1 MVEWSN
7 GGTLFQA
14 SRRLMPES
22 PTNAP
27 ILSLR
32 GVTKR
37 FGGLTAVHAV
47 DLDVGQGE
55 TVGLIGPN
63 GAGKTTLFN
72 IITGTLRPD
81 GGTVRLRGDRIDGL
95 RPSHIARSGL
105 RRTYQIVRPF
115 GSLSVLDNVLLGALF
130 GDTGRH
136 APAAARERARE
147 MLALVGIADKAGM
160 LARDLNLAEKK
171 KLDLARALAADP
183 AVLLLDEVLAGL
195 NPTEIDRSLDLLE
208 RIQRSLGKTIVMV
221 EHVMRAILRISQRVV
236 VLHHGEK
243 IADGTPTDVARDPRV
258 IEASLGEPV
267 A

>member
-1 MVEWSN
+1 
-7 GGTLFQA
+7 
-14 SRRLMPES
+14 MPE
-22 PTNAP
+22 PAAGEP
-27 ILSLR
+27 ILELR
-32 GVTKR
+32 GVTVR
-37 FGGLTAVHAV
+37 FGGLTAVAGV
-47 DLDVGQGE
+47 DLQVKAGE

-72 IITGTLRPD
+72 AVTGTLRPNE
-81 GGTVRLRGDRIDGL
+81 GTVHLRGQRIDGL
-95 RPSHIARSGL
+95 RPSQVARRGL

-115 GSLSVLDNVLLGALF
+115 ASLSLLENVLVGAMF
-130 GDTGRH
+130 SDAGRG
-136 APAAARERARE
+136 APAEARGRARD
-147 MLALVGIADKAGM
+147 MLAMVGLVDKAEM

-208 RIQRSLGKTIVMV
+208 RIQRSQGKTIVMV
-221 EHVMRAILRISQRVV
+221 EHVMRAIMRISRRVV

-243 IADGTPTDVARDPRV
+243 IADGSPEAVARDPRV
-258 IEASLGEPV
+258 IEAYLGEPI

>member
-1 MVEWSN
+1 
-7 GGTLFQA
+7 
-14 SRRLMPES
+14 MPE
-22 PTNAP
+22 PAAGEP
-27 ILSLR
+27 ILELR
-32 GVTKR
+32 GVTVR
-37 FGGLTAVHAV
+37 FGGLTAVAGV
-47 DLDVGQGE
+47 DLQVKAGE

-72 IITGTLRPD
+72 AVTGTLRPNE
-81 GGTVRLRGDRIDGL
+81 GTVHLRGQRIDGL
-95 RPSHIARSGL
+95 RPSQVARRGL

-115 GSLSVLDNVLLGALF
+115 ASLSLLENVLVGAMF
-130 GDTGRH
+130 SDAGRG
-136 APAAARERARE
+136 APAEARGRARD
-147 MLALVGIADKAGM
+147 MLAMVGLVDKAEM

-208 RIQRSLGKTIVMV
+208 RIQRSQGKTIVMV
-221 EHVMRAILRISQRVV
+221 EHVMRAIMRISRRVV

-243 IADGTPTDVARDPRV
+243 IADGPPEAVARDPRV
-258 IEASLGEPV
+258 IEAYLGEPI

>member
-1 MVEWSN
+1 MSE
-7 GGTLFQA
+7 
-14 SRRLMPES
+14 
-22 PTNAP
+22 P
-27 ILSLR
+27 ILSLE

-37 FGGLTAVHAV
+37 FGGITAVSGV
-47 DLDVGQGE
+47 DLEVAPGE

-63 GAGKTTLFN
+63 GAGKTTVFN
-72 IITGTLRPD
+72 LITGVLRPEA
-81 GGTVRLRGDRIDGL
+81 GAVRLRGQRIDGL
-95 RPSHIARSGL
+95 RPSEIARRGL

-115 GSLSVLDNVLLGALF
+115 PTLTLLENVLIGVMF
-130 GDTGRH
+130 GEEGRR
-136 APAAARERARE
+136 AGGGARERARQ
-147 MLALVGIADKAGM
+147 MLAVVGLADKAGM

-208 RIQRSLGKTIVMV
+208 GIQRSQGKTIVMV
-221 EHVMRAILRISQRVV
+221 EHVMRAIMRISRRVV

-243 IADGTPTDVARDPRV
+243 IADGPPEAVARDPRV
-258 IEASLGEPV
+258 IEAYLGEPI

>member
-1 MVEWSN
+1 MS
-7 GGTLFQA
+7 
-14 SRRLMPES
+14 
-22 PTNAP
+22 AP
-27 ILSLR
+27 ILELR
-32 GVTKR
+32 GVTVR
-37 FGGLTAVHAV
+37 FGGITAVSAV
-47 DLDVGQGE
+47 DLEVAAGE

-72 IITGTLRPD
+72 VITGTLRPAA
-81 GGTVRLRGDRIDGL
+81 GTVHLRGERIDGL
-95 RPSHIARSGL
+95 RPSQIARRGL

-115 GSLSVLDNVLLGALF
+115 PNLSLLENVLIGATF
-130 GDTGRH
+130 SDGGGGH
-136 APAAARERARE
+136 GGAARERARE
-147 MLALVGIADKAGM
+147 MLATMGLADKAGM

-208 RIQRSLGKTIVMV
+208 RIQRSQGKTIVVV
-221 EHVMRAILRISQRVV
+221 EHVMRAIMRISRRVV

-243 IADGTPTDVARDPRV
+243 IADGPPEAVARDPRV
-258 IEASLGEPV
+258 IEAYLGEPI